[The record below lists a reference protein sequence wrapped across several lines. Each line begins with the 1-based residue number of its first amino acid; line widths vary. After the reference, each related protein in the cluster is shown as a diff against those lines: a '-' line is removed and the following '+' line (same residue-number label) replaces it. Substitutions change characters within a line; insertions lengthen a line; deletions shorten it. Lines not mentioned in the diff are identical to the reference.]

1 MSDEPY
7 GQPFLSTARSLSVAT
22 REFARLSDSLA
33 EGVATEFGAVT
44 ERQLSV
50 RRSPDR
56 CIIQVARSAVTV
68 AWIRP
73 RRDSGEGELLII
85 HWRGM
90 VAPAINQH
98 FERARELTLSATPVY
113 ESVYLAEATCE
124 ADWMWSAR
132 DEPARRFS
140 SASLAEHVIERL
152 RIMHAETADCRASA

>member
-1 MSDEPY
+1 MNDEPY
-7 GQPFLSTARSLSVAT
+7 GQPFLSTPRALSVAA
-22 REFARLSDSLA
+22 REFGRLGDSLA
-33 EGVATEFGAVT
+33 DGVASEFGGT
-44 ERQLSV
+44 TDRQVSV

-85 HWRGM
+85 HWRGI

-98 FERARELTLSATPVY
+98 FERAHEVTLSATPVF
-113 ESVYLAEATCE
+113 ECVYLAEATCE
-124 ADWMWSAR
+124 ADWMWGSR
-132 DEPARRFS
+132 DEPGRRYS

-152 RIMHAETADCRASA
+152 RIMHAETTDCRASA